1 MGDIHPRVVAIY
13 SSEANIPSRLQR
25 IRHDENTSQAAR
37 EFVEHLSDH
46 VVTRKRNIEAH
57 PLPDDRSLIGQG
69 LLWAGTP
76 GSGKTHEAAATLA
89 EILNRY
95 GSSNRVYFVAYADYI
110 EQRKR
115 QWAMGD
121 KPGMEG
127 RWAQIQCMVEHVEE
141 GQVLLMDD
149 VGKEMD
155 GASRFAA
162 NELERLLRKRH
173 REGLPTL
180 VTTNLKPK
188 EWADTFDSES
198 LGDFIKEG
206 FVVIPMTGPS
216 RRGARSEHSPSSS
229 SSSPHG

>member
-89 EILNRY
+89 EIVNRY
-95 GSSNRVYFVAYADYI
+95 GNGIPVYFVAYADYI
-110 EQRKR
+110 HERKQ
-115 QWAMGD
+115 QWALNN
-121 KPGMEG
+121 KEGMAD
-127 RWAQIQCMVEHVEE
+127 RWAQIQCMLEEVEE
-141 GQVLLMDD
+141 AEVLMVDD

-155 GASRFAA
+155 GASGFAA
-162 NELERLLRKRH
+162 SELERLLRKRH

-188 EWADTFDSES
+188 EWATTFGSES